1 MDTGASMVPLATSV
15 RTESPSAGVAC
26 APPAMIPAPQK
37 AAVAAMRMRRMV
49 TRSLCVTGGIPA
61 TRSLRLVVRFVECGD
76 GDAVREEPDLPLG
89 IGVVLVGAQRVEFG
103 RVHLFDGRDALV

>member
-1 MDTGASMVPLATSV
+1 MGTGASVVPLANSV

-61 TRSLRLVVRFVECGD
+61 TRSLRFVERLVVRFVECGD

-103 RVHLFDGRDALV
+103 RVH